1 MALYVHILWH
11 MHQPWYWDEK
21 KEEFVLPWVR
31 THATKDYLFMG
42 KLLERFPSVQ
52 VTFNFVPSLLQQ
64 IELYLEG
71 KKDRVMRL
79 AEREAATL
87 TEAEKKEI
95 VDLFF
100 LVASP
105 RTFESWPR
113 YKELWERKDTALST
127 FDVQDFRDLQVLYQL
142 IWFDPILLK
151 TDVDAKYLYEKGRN
165 YTEDDKRIVFEVTRK
180 VFKAI
185 IPQYRELL
193 ERGQIEITFSPLYHP
208 ILPILGDADVVQDL
222 ALGWPSFPE
231 DAMVQIRQGKTYAR
245 EVWGG
250 DIFGMWPSE
259 GSVSEKVLLWAA
271 QEGVQWVATG
281 EEVLFHSLGIG
292 RVGNGSAPVM
302 LYMPHCFRRGNH
314 KIVVFFRDRVL
325 SDAIGFEY
333 HKVSASQAIEDFM
346 VKIGSIRRSL
356 PEEGDFVVSVILDGE
371 NAWEYYKENGFPF
384 LSGLYEALSG
394 SKEVATITPSRY
406 LQRVGNIPVLER
418 IVPGSWILGSFTS
431 WVGHPEKNQAW
442 ERLFEVREN
451 FERKKDFLSPEVR
464 KEAYELL
471 LRAEGSDWFWWL
483 GEDHPSPQ
491 KGIFVNHFLGILE
504 RVNHLIG

>member
-11 MHQPWYWDEK
+11 MHQPWYWDER
-21 KEEFVLPWVR
+21 KEEFILPWVR

-42 KLLERFPSVQ
+42 KLLERFPSIR

-113 YKELWERKDTALST
+113 YKELWERKDVALST

-151 TDVDAKYLYEKGRN
+151 TDADAKYLYEKGRN

-185 IPQYRELL
+185 VPQYRELF

-208 ILPILGDADVVQDL
+208 ILPILGDADVVQSL

-231 DAMVQIRQGKTYAR
+231 DAMAQIRWGKTYAR
-245 EVWGG
+245 EVWGK
-250 DIFGMWPSE
+250 DILGMWPSE

-271 QEGVQWVATG
+271 QEGVRWVATG

-292 RVGNGSAPVM
+292 RAKDGSAPMV
-302 LYMPHCFRRGNH
+302 LYMPHCFQHGDH

-333 HKVSASQAIEDFM
+333 HRVSASQAVEDFM
-346 VKIGSIRRSL
+346 LKIANIR
-356 PEEGDFVVSVILDGE
+356 
-371 NAWEYYKENGFPF
+371 
-384 LSGLYEALSG
+384 
-394 SKEVATITPSRY
+394 
-406 LQRVGNIPVLER
+406 
-418 IVPGSWILGSFTS
+418 
-431 WVGHPEKNQAW
+431 
-442 ERLFEVREN
+442 
-451 FERKKDFLSPEVR
+451 
-464 KEAYELL
+464 
-471 LRAEGSDWFWWL
+471 
-483 GEDHPSPQ
+483 
-491 KGIFVNHFLGILE
+491 
-504 RVNHLIG
+504 